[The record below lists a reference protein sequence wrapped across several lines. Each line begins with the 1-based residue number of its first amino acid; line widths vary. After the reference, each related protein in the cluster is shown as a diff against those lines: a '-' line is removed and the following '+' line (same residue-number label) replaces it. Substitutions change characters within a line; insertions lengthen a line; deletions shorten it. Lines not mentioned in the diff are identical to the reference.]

1 MLRKQYC
8 LGVDAQKHIKL
19 INFGISS
26 RVTELLLHLHIAQ
39 NCSKQVKS
47 YQEMDSMPEKFVLTI
62 DHFDK
67 TG

>member
-8 LGVDAQKHIKL
+8 LGVNAQKHIKL

-26 RVTELLLHLHIAQ
+26 RVIELLLHLHIAQ
-39 NCSKQVKS
+39 NSSKQVKS
-47 YQEMDSMPEKFVLTI
+47 YQDMDSMSEQFELTV